1 MLLIENKML
10 DELDFNLLRLKVNNE
25 SQKSVGVEGRY
36 FVVKEE
42 LKVIG
47 WSMANST
54 IMTVPFKEE
63 VST

>member
-1 MLLIENKML
+1 MSKELNLLLIENEVL

-36 FVVKEE
+36 FT
-42 LKVIG
+42 
-47 WSMANST
+47 T
-54 IMTVPFKEE
+54 ITVPFKEE